1 MDQIANMLSSIKN
14 AGIVKRDSIVVPH
27 SSIKASI
34 LEVLKREGFIKTFEI
49 IDAGKNKK
57 ELKIVLE
64 YVGKHPNVAPRVNN
78 IERVSKLSKRV
89 YLGYRDLHKF
99 KFGKGLIIVSTPK
112 GILTNKEARKELVGG
127 EVLFNI
133 W

>member
-64 YVGKHPNVAPRVNN
+64 YVGKHPNVSPRVNN

-89 YLGYRDLHKF
+89 YIGYRDLHKF

>member
-1 MDQIANMLSSIKN
+1 MDQIANMLTSIKN
-14 AGIVKRDSIVVPH
+14 AGLVKKDHIFVPH
-27 SSIKASI
+27 SKIKASI
-34 LEVLKREGFIKTFEI
+34 LEVLKKEGFIKTFEVI
-49 IDAGKNKK
+49 SLPNNKSK
-57 ELKIVLE
+57 LKIVLD
-64 YVGKHPNVAPRVNN
+64 YTGKHPNVFPKIND

-99 KFGKGLIIVSTPK
+99 KFGKGLVIVSTPK
-112 GILTNKEARKELVGG
+112 GILTGKEARKELVGG

>member
-14 AGIVKRDSIVVPH
+14 AGLAKRDSIVVPF
-27 SSIKASI
+27 STIKASI
-34 LEVLKREGFIKTFEI
+34 LEVLKKEGFVKTFEV
-49 IDAGKNKK
+49 IDEGNNKK
-57 ELKIVLE
+57 KLRIVIE
-64 YVGKHPNVAPRVNN
+64 YTGKHPNVMPRIND
-78 IERVSKLSKRV
+78 IDRVSKLSKRV
-89 YLGYRDLHKF
+89 YLGYRDLHKY

-112 GILTNKEARKELVGG
+112 GILTNKEARKEMVGG

>member
-14 AGIVKRDSIVVPH
+14 AGLVKRDSIVVPH
-27 SSIKASI
+27 STIKASI

-49 IDAGKNKK
+49 IDSGKNKK

-64 YVGKHPNVAPRVNN
+64 YVGKHPNVSPRVNN

-89 YLGYRDLHKF
+89 YIGYRDLHKF

>member
-1 MDQIANMLSSIKN
+1 MDQIANMLSSIRN
-14 AGIVKRDSIVVPH
+14 AGFVKRDSIIVPF
-27 SSIKASI
+27 SKIKASI
-34 LEVLKREGFIKTFEI
+34 LEVLKKEGFIKTFEV
-49 IDAGKNKK
+49 IDEGNNKK
-57 ELKIVLE
+57 KLKIVLE
-64 YVGKHPNVAPRVNN
+64 YVGKHPNVAPRINN

-99 KFGKGLIIVSTPK
+99 KFGKGLIVVSTPK

>member
-14 AGIVKRDSIVVPH
+14 AGLVKRDSIVVPF
-27 SSIKASI
+27 STIKASI
-34 LEVLKREGFIKTFEI
+34 LEVLKKEGFVKTFEV
-49 IDAGKNKK
+49 IDEGNNKK
-57 ELKIVLE
+57 KLRIVIE
-64 YVGKHPNVAPRVNN
+64 YTGKHPNVMPRIND

-89 YLGYRDLHKF
+89 YLGYRDLHKY

-112 GILTNKEARKELVGG
+112 GILTNKEARKEMVGG

>member
-14 AGIVKRDSIVVPH
+14 AGLVKKDHIFVPH
-27 SSIKASI
+27 SKIKASI
-34 LEVLKREGFIKTFEI
+34 LEVLKKEGFIKTYEI
-49 IDAGKNKK
+49 INLENNKAK
-57 ELKIVLE
+57 LKIVLE
-64 YVGKHPNVAPRVNN
+64 YIGKHPNILPKINN
-78 IERVSKLSKRV
+78 IERLSKLSKRV

-99 KFGKGLIIVSTPK
+99 KFGRGLVVVSTPK
-112 GILTNKEARKELVGG
+112 GILSGKEARKEVVGG

>member
-14 AGIVKRDSIVVPH
+14 AGLVKRDSITVPH

-34 LEVLKREGFIKTFEI
+34 LEVLKREGFIKTFDI
-49 IDAGKNKK
+49 IETGKTKK
-57 ELKIVLE
+57 EIKIVLE
-64 YVGKHPNVAPRVNN
+64 YVGKHPHVSPRVND
-78 IERVSKLSKRV
+78 IARVSKLSKRV

>member
-1 MDQIANMLSSIKN
+1 MDQIANMLSSIRN
-14 AGIVKRDSIVVPH
+14 AGFVKRDSIIVPF
-27 SSIKASI
+27 SKIKASI
-34 LEVLKREGFIKTFEI
+34 LEVLKREGFIKTFEV
-49 IDAGKNKK
+49 IDMGNNKK
-57 ELKIVLE
+57 TLKIVLE
-64 YVGKHPNVAPRVNN
+64 YVGKHPNVAPRIND
-78 IERVSKLSKRV
+78 IARVSKLSKRV

-99 KFGKGLIIVSTPK
+99 KFGKGLIVVSTPK

>member
-14 AGIVKRDSIVVPH
+14 AGLVKKDHIFVPH
-27 SSIKASI
+27 SKIKTSI
-34 LEVLKREGFIKTFEI
+34 LEVLKKEGFIKTFEVVSLP
-49 IDAGKNKK
+49 DNKSK
-57 ELKIVLE
+57 LKIVLE
-64 YVGKHPNVAPRVNN
+64 YSGKHPHILPRIND
-78 IERVSKLSKRV
+78 IERLSKLSKRV

-99 KFGKGLIIVSTPK
+99 KFGRGLIVVSTPK
-112 GILTNKEARKELVGG
+112 GILSGKEARKELVGG